1 MQTFLQLVAQDLYK
15 KIGNDLS
22 RVAIVFP
29 NKRASLFFNEHLAA
43 QSDRPLWSPAY
54 VSISELFRQLSPWKL
69 GDPIRLVCELYKVFR
84 EETHSEETLDD
95 FYFWGE
101 LLISDFDDV
110 DKNLVDADRLFSNLQ
125 DLKNIMDDYDF
136 LDSEQEEAIRQFF
149 QNFSIERRT
158 QLKEKF
164 ISLWDKLGDIY
175 HGYRDN
181 LAELGIAYE
190 GMMYRYV
197 MEELQPE
204 KLKDEEF
211 IQALREWKADLQIV
225 VAFRML
231 PEVVWNMPRLGTFNL
246 HASLLPQYRGAA
258 PINWAVIN
266 GDTETGITT
275 FFLKH
280 EIDTGEVIQQV
291 HVPIADTDNVEVV
304 HDKLMV
310 LGGKLVLETVDA
322 ILNGTVK
329 PIPQEEMAVVGELRP
344 APKIFKET
352 CRIDW
357 NQPVKKIYDFIRGL
371 SPYPAA
377 WSELITSEEGAAVV
391 VKIFESEK
399 IYESHQL
406 ATGTIVTDGK
416 KFMKVAVPDGFVSI
430 LSLQLPGKK
439 RLKIDELLRGYHLE
453 DGCLMK

>member
-1 MQTFLQLVAQDLYK
+1 MKKEDLRIVYMGTPDFAVESLRALVEGGYNVVGVITMPDKPMGRHGSVLQPSAVKQYA
-15 KIGNDLS
+15 
-22 RVAIVFP
+22 
-29 NKRASLFFNEHLAA
+29 
-43 QSDRPLWSPAY
+43 
-54 VSISELFRQLSPWKL
+54 VSVGLP
-69 GDPIRLVCELYKVFR
+69 V
-84 EETHSEETLDD
+84 
-95 FYFWGE
+95 
-101 LLISDFDDV
+101 
-110 DKNLVDADRLFSNLQ
+110 
-125 DLKNIMDDYDF
+125 
-136 LDSEQEEAIRQFF
+136 
-149 QNFSIERRT
+149 
-158 QLKEKF
+158 
-164 ISLWDKLGDIY
+164 
-175 HGYRDN
+175 
-181 LAELGIAYE
+181 
-190 GMMYRYV
+190 
-197 MEELQPE
+197 LQPE
-204 KLKDEEF
+204 KLKDEAFLEELR
-211 IQALREWKADLQIV
+211 ALRADLQIV

-291 HVPIADTDNVEVV
+291 RVPIADTDNVEVV
-304 HDKLMV
+304 HDKLMM

-329 PIPQEEMAVVGELRP
+329 PISQEEMAVVGELRP

-439 RLKIDELLRGYHLE
+439 RLKTDELLRGYRLE
-453 DGCLMK
+453 DGCKMK